1 MKRCTRN
8 YFFQITEEKELI
20 IGEKWDLTNNQLIKK
35 GVITYTP
42 NNTYELSLE
51 FKVSDKKTI
60 SLQKATIDEVI
71 EALKD
76 VFSGDDF
83 AGFCSTLFLWGQSIK
98 LKELRDIIMR
108 PYENK

>member
-1 MKRCTRN
+1 MKSCTRN
-8 YFFQITEEKELI
+8 YFFQITEKKELI
-20 IGEKWDLTNNQLIKK
+20 IGKIWDFTNNQLIRM
-35 GVITYTP
+35 GVLTYTP
-42 NNTYELSLE
+42 NDTYELNLE

-98 LKELRDIIMR
+98 LKDMLELV
-108 PYENK
+108 

>member
-1 MKRCTRN
+1 MKRSTRN
-8 YFFQITEEKELI
+8 YFFQITEERELI
-20 IGEKWDLTNNQLIKK
+20 IGEKWDFTNNQLFKK

-42 NNTYELSLE
+42 DNTYELNLE

-60 SLQKATIDEVI
+60 SVKNATIDEVI

-83 AGFCSTLFLWGQSIK
+83 VGFCSTLFLWGQSIK
-98 LKELRDIIMR
+98 LKDMMELV
-108 PYENK
+108 

>member
-8 YFFQITEEKELI
+8 YFYQITDKKELI
-20 IGEKWDLTNNQLIKK
+20 IGDKWGLDNQLNRLGIL
-35 GVITYTP
+35 TYTP

-60 SLQKATIDEVI
+60 SVKNAPIDEVI
-71 EALKD
+71 EALKA

-83 AGFCSTLFLWGQSIK
+83 AGFCSMLFLWGQSIK
-98 LKELRDIIMR
+98 LKELRDLI
-108 PYENK
+108 

>member
-1 MKRCTRN
+1 MAKCTRN
-8 YFFQITEEKELI
+8 YFFHITEEKELI
-20 IGEKWDLTNNQLIKK
+20 IGERWDFTNNQLIKK

-42 NNTYELSLE
+42 NNTYELNLE

-60 SLQKATIDEVI
+60 NLQKATIDEVI

-83 AGFCSTLFLWGQSIK
+83 AGLCSILFLWGQSIK
-98 LKELRDIIMR
+98 LKDLRDLI
-108 PYENK
+108 